1 MSDNN
6 RLIVLDTETTGLDP
20 KDGHRIIEIGCVE
33 LINRRLSGST
43 YHQYIQPD
51 RLIDEGAIEVHG
63 ITNESLADKPRMVD
77 LVGGFVDYVR
87 DAELIIHNADF
98 DVGFLN
104 HEFQLAGESWGKLE
118 DYCEIT
124 DTLAMAREMRPGQ
137 RNSLDALCKAYDVDN
152 THRELHGALLDAQ
165 ILAEVYLLMTGGQG
179 SLLLN
184 PDDVADSENGELL
197 IQRIERD
204 APLIVIQA
212 NGDEVQTH
220 EAMLKMIAKS
230 SGETVSW

>member
-1 MSDNN
+1 MSDNQ

-33 LINRRLSGST
+33 LINRRLTGST

-51 RLIDEGAIEVHG
+51 RVIDEGAIEVHG
-63 ITNESLADKPRMVD
+63 ITNEFLADKPRMAD
-77 LVGGFVDYVR
+77 LVGGFIDYVC
-87 DAELIIHNADF
+87 DSELIIHNADF

-104 HEFQLAGESWGKLE
+104 HEFQLVGESWGKLE

-165 ILAEVYLLMTGGQG
+165 ILADVYLMMTGGQG
-179 SLLLN
+179 SLLFN
-184 PDDVADSENGELL
+184 PEDTTNSEDGEAA
-197 IQRIERD
+197 IQHIERD
-204 APLIVIQA
+204 APLAVLRASSEELQA
-212 NGDEVQTH
+212 H
-220 EAMLKMIAKS
+220 EAMLKMISKS
-230 SGETVSW
+230 SGEALSW